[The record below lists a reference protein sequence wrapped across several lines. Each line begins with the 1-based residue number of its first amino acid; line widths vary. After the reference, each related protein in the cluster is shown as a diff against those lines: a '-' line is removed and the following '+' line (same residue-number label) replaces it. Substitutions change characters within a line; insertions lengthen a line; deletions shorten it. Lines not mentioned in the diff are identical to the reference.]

1 MATHVSIF
9 LGAILTTIT
18 LAVDNSWHP
27 PDPGAINN
35 LDLNLGSDGVFDF
48 IFDTSLTPDERYGQY
63 NYCNMP
69 HVRRREYVVAPA
81 EYELVYVEIV
91 CSILF
96 SKFGGKKERERER
109 EKKQRLMRQ

>member
-1 MATHVSIF
+1 MAPHVSLL
-9 LGAILTTIT
+9 LGAILTRIATT

-27 PDPGAINN
+27 PDSSAINN
-35 LDLNLGSDGVFDF
+35 LDLNLGSEGVFDF
-48 IFDTSLTPDERYGQY
+48 IFDTSWTPDERYGQY

-91 CSILF
+91 KSPYSI
-96 SKFGGKKERERER
+96 
-109 EKKQRLMRQ
+109 